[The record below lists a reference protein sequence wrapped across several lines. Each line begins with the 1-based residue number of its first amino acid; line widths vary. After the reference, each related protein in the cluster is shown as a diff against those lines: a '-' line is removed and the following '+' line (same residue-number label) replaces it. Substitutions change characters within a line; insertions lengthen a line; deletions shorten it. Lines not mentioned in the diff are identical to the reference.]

1 MNYLYNILAQYI
13 LTQFVDRVA
22 LLLLCLFVITR
33 LRGFREIFRNEN
45 YSKKDY
51 IVACTVFSLFAIM
64 ANYTGVNVEGSLV
77 NVRTIAIVSGGIIF
91 GPVVGITTGVIS
103 GVHRYLMDIGG
114 ITSIPC
120 LISSITAGIIAGY
133 INRKIQR
140 NYRWIAG
147 IIAGVFSETITM
159 LLILLLSK
167 PLSLG
172 LDIVSKIAF
181 PMILGQVSVGFI
193 VQLIQSIEDDKEKIA
208 AKQAKL
214 ALDIANKTLPY
225 FRNVNSDSL
234 NKICTIIRDDIKADA
249 VSITDTRNILA
260 YIGIGKEYYN
270 IEHEIITEATKE
282 AISND
287 KIVIKNNGFQD
298 KSSMLKSAIVIP
310 LKVKNE
316 VVGALKIYYA
326 SSNRITYSLQTL
338 AVGLSQII
346 STLME
351 VSKVEQMKE
360 MANKAELKALQRQIN
375 PHFLFNALNAIT
387 SFIRIDPNKA
397 RELIIN
403 LASYL
408 RYNLELN
415 SEFIDIKK
423 ELQQVKDYIE
433 IEKARF
439 GNKLNVIYDIDDV
452 NIKIPSLTI
461 QPLVE
466 NAIIHGILKDKGLGT
481 VQIIVKEEGET
492 VKISII
498 DSGIGISEE
507 AIKNVYTNSVP
518 ENKIGLYNVHLRIK
532 LIYGEG
538 LIIKR
543 LEKGT
548 RIEFYIKRI

>member
-1 MNYLYNILAQYI
+1 MNYVYNILVH
-13 LTQFVDRVA
+13 FVDRIA
-22 LLLLCLFVITR
+22 LLLMCLFIITR
-33 LRGFREIFRNEN
+33 LRGFREIFHSEN

-51 IVACTVFSLFAIM
+51 LIVCIVFSLFAII
-64 ANYTGVNVEGSLV
+64 ANYTGLNVEGSLV
-77 NVRTIAIVSGGIIF
+77 NARTITIVSGGIIF
-91 GPVVGITTGVIS
+91 GPVVGIVSGVIS

-120 LISSITAGIIAGY
+120 LISSITAGIISGY
-133 INRKIQR
+133 INRRIQR
-140 NYRWIAG
+140 NYRWILGILAG
-147 IIAGVFSETITM
+147 IFSETITM
-159 LLILLLSK
+159 LLILLLSR

-172 LDIVSKIAF
+172 IDIVSKIAL
-181 PMILGQVSVGFI
+181 PMILGQISVGFI
-193 VQLIQSIEDDKEKIA
+193 VQLIQSLEDDKEKIA

-214 ALDIANKTLPY
+214 SLDIANKTLPY
-225 FRNVNSDSL
+225 FRNINSDSL
-234 NKICTIIRDDIKADA
+234 NKICTIIRDDINADA
-249 VSITDTRNILA
+249 VSITDRKNILA
-260 YIGIGKEYYN
+260 YIGVGKEYYD
-270 IEHEIITEATKE
+270 IGHEIITDVTKE
-282 AISND
+282 AINND
-287 KIVIKNNGFQD
+287 KIIIRNNGLQD
-298 KSSMLKSAIVIP
+298 KSLMLKSAIIIP

-316 VVGALKIYYA
+316 VIGALKIYYKT
-326 SSNRITYSLQTL
+326 SHRITYSLQAL

-351 VSKVEQMKE
+351 VSKVEQLKT

-415 SEFIDIKK
+415 NEFIDIKK
-423 ELQQVKDYIE
+423 ELKQVKDYVE

-439 GNKLNVIYDIDDV
+439 GNKLNIVYDIDDV
-452 NIKIPSLTI
+452 DIEIPSLTI

-466 NAIIHGILKDKGLGT
+466 NAIIHGILKDKGVGT
-481 VQIIVKEEGET
+481 IKIIVKDEVEK

-498 DSGIGISEE
+498 DSGIGISKE
-507 AIKNVYTNSVP
+507 AIRNIYSDAVP

-548 RIEFYIKRI
+548 KIEFYIKRT

>member
-1 MNYLYNILAQYI
+1 M
-13 LTQFVDRVA
+13 DRVA

-33 LRGFREIFRNEN
+33 LRGFREIFQSDN

-51 IVACTVFSLFAIM
+51 VIACTVFSLFAIM

-91 GPVVGITTGVIS
+91 GPIVGITTGVIS
-103 GVHRYLMDIGG
+103 GVHRYLIDIGG

-140 NYRWIAG
+140 KYRWIAG

-159 LLILLLSK
+159 LLILLLSR

-234 NKICTIIRDDIKADA
+234 NRICTIIRDDIKADA
-249 VSITDTRNILA
+249 VSITDTKNILA
-260 YIGIGKEYYN
+260 YVGIGKEYYN

-423 ELQQVKDYIE
+423 ELKQVKDYIE

-439 GNKLNVIYDIDDV
+439 GNKLNVVYDIDDV

-481 VQIIVKEEGET
+481 VQIIVKEEGEK

-507 AIKNVYTNSVP
+507 AIKNVYTNAVP

>member
-1 MNYLYNILAQYI
+1 MDYLYNILAQYI

-22 LLLLCLFVITR
+22 LLLMCLFVITR
-33 LRGFREIFRNEN
+33 LRGFREIFRNDN

-51 IVACTVFSLFAIM
+51 IVACTVFSLFAVM

-103 GVHRYLMDIGG
+103 GLHRYMIDIGG

-140 NYRWIAG
+140 SYRWIAG

-181 PMILGQVSVGFI
+181 PMILGQISVGFI

-225 FRNVNSDSL
+225 FRNVNSASL
-234 NKICTIIRDDIKADA
+234 NKICTIIREDIKADA
-249 VSITDTRNILA
+249 VSITDTKNILA

-316 VVGALKIYYA
+316 VVGALKIYYV

-397 RELIIN
+397 RELIIS

-423 ELQQVKDYIE
+423 ELKQVKDYIE
-433 IEKARF
+433 IERARF
-439 GNKLNVIYDIDDV
+439 GNKLNVVYDIDDV

-481 VQIIVKEEGET
+481 VEIAVKEEGEK
-492 VKISII
+492 VKISIT

-507 AIKNVYTNSVP
+507 AIKNVYTDAVP

>member
-91 GPVVGITTGVIS
+91 GPVVGITTGLIS
-103 GVHRYLMDIGG
+103 GIHRYLMDVGG

-249 VSITDTRNILA
+249 VSITDTKNILA

-338 AVGLSQII
+338 AVGFSQII

-481 VQIIVKEEGET
+481 VQIIVKEEGEK

>member
-103 GVHRYLMDIGG
+103 GVHRYLMDVGG

-481 VQIIVKEEGET
+481 VQIIVKEEGEK

>member
-1 MNYLYNILAQYI
+1 M
-13 LTQFVDRVA
+13 DRVA

-103 GVHRYLMDIGG
+103 GVHRYLMDVGG

-316 VVGALKIYYA
+316 VVGALKIYYV

-481 VQIIVKEEGET
+481 VQIIVKEEGEK

>member
-103 GVHRYLMDIGG
+103 GVHRYLMDVGG

-481 VQIIVKEEGET
+481 VQIIVKEEGEK

-548 RIEFYIKRI
+548 KIEFYIKRI

>member
-1 MNYLYNILAQYI
+1 MNYVYNILV
-13 LTQFVDRVA
+13 QFVDRVA
-22 LLLLCLFVITR
+22 LLLMCLFVITR
-33 LRGFREIFRNEN
+33 FGGFREIFSRDN
-45 YSKKDY
+45 YSKRDY
-51 IVACTVFSLFAIM
+51 LITCIVFSLFAII
-64 ANYTGVNVEGSLV
+64 ANYTGLNVEGSLV
-77 NVRTIAIVSGGIIF
+77 NVRTITIVSGGIIF
-91 GPVVGITTGVIS
+91 GPVVGIVAGVLS
-103 GVHRYLMDIGG
+103 GVHRYLIDVGG

-120 LISSITAGIIAGY
+120 LISSITAGIISGY

-140 NYRWIAG
+140 NYRWISG

-159 LLILLLSK
+159 ILILLLSR
-167 PLSLG
+167 PFSLG
-172 LDIVSKIAF
+172 IDIVSKIAL
-181 PMILGQVSVGFI
+181 PMILGQISVGFI

-208 AKQAKL
+208 ARQAKL

-225 FRNVNSDSL
+225 FRNINSDSL
-234 NKICTIIRDDIKADA
+234 NKICTVIRDDIDADA
-249 VSITDTRNILA
+249 VSITDTKNILA
-260 YIGIGKEYYN
+260 YIGVGKEYYN
-270 IEHEIITEATKE
+270 IGHEIITEVTKE
-282 AISND
+282 AINSD
-287 KIVIKNNGFQD
+287 KIIIRNNGLQD
-298 KSSMLKSAIVIP
+298 KSLMLKSAIIIP

-316 VVGALKIYYA
+316 VIGALKIYYKT
-326 SSNRITYSLQTL
+326 SHRITYSLQAL

-351 VSKVEQMKE
+351 VSKVEQMKT

-408 RYNLELN
+408 RYNLEIN

-423 ELQQVKDYIE
+423 ELKQVKDYIE

-439 GNKLNVIYDIDDV
+439 GNKLNIVYDVDNVDID
-452 NIKIPSLTI
+452 IPSLTI

-466 NAIIHGILKDKGLGT
+466 NAIIHGILKDKGAGT
-481 VQIIVKEEGET
+481 VKIIVKDRGEK

-498 DSGIGISEE
+498 DSGVGISEE
-507 AIKNVYTNSVP
+507 AIKNIYKDAVP

-538 LIIKR
+538 LIIER

-548 RIEFYIKRI
+548 KIEFYIKRR

>member
-1 MNYLYNILAQYI
+1 
-13 LTQFVDRVA
+13 VDRVA
-22 LLLLCLFVITR
+22 LLLMCLFVITR
-33 LRGFREIFRNEN
+33 LRGFREIFRNDN

-51 IVACTVFSLFAIM
+51 VIACTVFSLFAIM

-91 GPVVGITTGVIS
+91 GPIVGITTGVIS
-103 GVHRYLMDIGG
+103 GVHRYLIDIGG

-140 NYRWIAG
+140 KYRWIAG

-159 LLILLLSK
+159 LLILLLSR

-225 FRNVNSDSL
+225 FRNVNSASL

-249 VSITDTRNILA
+249 VSITDTKNILA
-260 YIGIGKEYYN
+260 YVGIGKEYYN

-423 ELQQVKDYIE
+423 ELKQVKDYIE
-433 IEKARF
+433 IERARF
-439 GNKLNVIYDIDDV
+439 GNKLNVVYDIDDV

-481 VQIIVKEEGET
+481 VQIIVKEEGEK

-507 AIKNVYTNSVP
+507 AIKNVYTNAVP

>member
-543 LEKGT
+543 
-548 RIEFYIKRI
+548 Y